1 MSRPTSTYR
10 RPLARRLL
18 RVAGL
23 LAGGL
28 IALLLLLVAVAWL
41 LPDAPLSPAAR
52 ALLTEP
58 PAPPEQGNGAVL
70 LEGLRAPAGSDYAAF
85 GRSRL
90 AAQRARFAATDAAPD
105 DRADLPADALP
116 LPDTGAL
123 CDPLRQPCIERWL
136 GDADRV
142 STLVATHGELL
153 ARLDAV
159 MAQPRFETQQINH
172 PDAPV
177 TAFGPLAGLL
187 RLRLADAT
195 LALENG
201 DDARALARLTLQT
214 RFLQRLLAA
223 PDATL
228 IQSMVAGSLLRSH
241 LLVLGEWQQR
251 WPDSLKDDAE
261 IDALLTEVDVDTD
274 LRGPQRRE
282 AAWTAAT
289 LHRLRSGEVA
299 GHNATRSPLETV
311 LLPAFYKPD
320 ATLND
325 WAAHVDA
332 QTTALAAPPE
342 RRLAALQAAQ
352 ATFLAGPADP
362 YALSRLLYNPVGR
375 MLLAVSG
382 IDFGDYQLRLYDTR
396 AVVRLVALQRALL
409 LTGDSAD
416 DARVTAQLQAS
427 PLAASPDGGTRR
439 IGYDPQ
445 TRALTWQP
453 LGQTGPALRLEGGLY
468 RVHLPR

>member
-1 MSRPTSTYR
+1 MSRPLSPSR

-18 RVAGL
+18 RLASL
-23 LAGGL
+23 LTGGL
-28 IALLLLLVAVAWL
+28 ITLIVLLVAVAWL
-41 LPDAPLSPAAR
+41 LPDAPLSPSAR

-58 PAPPEQGNGAVL
+58 PVPPEQDNGAVL

-85 GRSRL
+85 GRGRL
-90 AAQRARFAATDAAPD
+90 AAQRTRFATADAGPD
-105 DRADLPADALP
+105 AHSDLPADALP

-136 GDADRV
+136 GDANRV
-142 STLVATHGELL
+142 SALIATHGELL
-153 ARLDAV
+153 SRLDAV
-159 MAQPRFETQQINH
+159 MGQPRFETQQINH

-201 DDARALARLTLQT
+201 DDARALARLTLQA
-214 RFLQRLLAA
+214 RFLRRLLAA

-228 IQSMVAGSLLRSH
+228 IQSMAAASLLRGH
-241 LLVLGEWQQR
+241 LQVLGEWQQR
-251 WPDSLKDDAE
+251 WPDSLKDDAA
-261 IDALLTEVDVDTD
+261 IDALLAEVDVDVD

-282 AAWTAAT
+282 ASWTAAT
-289 LHRLRSGEVA
+289 LDRLRPGDVA
-299 GHNATRSPLETV
+299 GRGAERSPLETV
-311 LLPAFYKPD
+311 LLPAFYKRG

-325 WAAHVDA
+325 WATHVDA
-332 QTTALAAPPE
+332 QAAALAAPPE

-352 ATFLAGPADP
+352 TAFLAGPADP

-375 MLLAVSG
+375 MLLAVTG
-382 IDFGDYQLRLYDTR
+382 VDFGDYQLRLYDTR
-396 AVVRLVALQRALL
+396 AVARMVALQRALL

-416 DARVTAQLQAS
+416 AARVSAQLQAS
-427 PLAASPDGGTRR
+427 PLAASPDGSTRR

-445 TRALTWQP
+445 THALTWQP
-453 LGQTGPALRLEGGLY
+453 LALTGPAQKLEGGVY
-468 RVHLPR
+468 RVRLPH